1 MFKTLITLCR
11 GAAAAAEE
19 EIVDRNAL
27 LILDQQIRDAAGALQ
42 RGKRA
47 LAIAIVQDDAERKRI
62 ESISTR
68 INDLEERAV
77 AALAAGREDLA
88 AEGAGAI
95 AAMEND
101 RAAVAEARAS
111 CADEI
116 ARLRSTVADSTRRLA
131 DLDRGRRLAM
141 AAEAVRR
148 LRAGH
153 NPPGGIGTAALAEAE
168 DTLRRLRERQTDDTA
183 VDNVMRSPDPEAAS
197 ATLIDRLEAA
207 GCGPP
212 TKTTACEVL
221 ERLRNR
227 TTSTTAGAK

>member
-27 LILDQQIRDAAGALQ
+27 LILDQQIRDAAGMLQ

-68 INDLEERAV
+68 IVDLEERAV

-88 AEGAGAI
+88 AEAAGAI

-101 RAAVAEARAS
+101 RTAVAEARAS
-111 CADEI
+111 CTDEI

-148 LRAGH
+148 LKAGH
-153 NPPGGIGTAALAEAE
+153 NPPGVIGTAALAEAE

-183 VDNVMRSPDPEAAS
+183 VDNVMQSLDPEAAS

-207 GCGPP
+207 GCGPR
-212 TKTTACEVL
+212 TKTTAAEVL
-221 ERLRNR
+221 DRLRNK
-227 TTSTTAGAK
+227 TKSTTAGVN